1 VHESIIHDVELSDRA
16 AEPASQRDA
25 DLVAQAAQGD
35 KVAFERL
42 VEMRL
47 DRSFRT
53 ACAIL
58 GNEADARDA
67 TQETFVSAWV
77 NLPRLRDVA
86 RFDAWLNRV
95 LTNRCRDVLR
105 RRHRSREIVLDGIEL
120 LDVGQ
125 TDASL
130 DTHALNA
137 AFERLS
143 LAHRQLLVLHHLLH
157 RPVAEIAQQLDV
169 PVGTAKWRLHA
180 ARQALERAL
189 EVER

>member
-1 VHESIIHDVELSDRA
+1 MIDDVEPSDRA
-16 AEPASQRDA
+16 AELAFQRDGP
-25 DLVAQAAQGD
+25 LVERAARGD
-35 KVAFERL
+35 QIAFEQL

-67 TQETFVSAWV
+67 TQEAFVSAWV
-77 NLPRLRDVA
+77 NLPRLRDIA

-95 LTNRCRDVLR
+95 LMNRCRDVLR
-105 RRHRSREIVLDGIEL
+105 RRHRSREVVLDGIEL
-120 LDVGQ
+120 PGASQ

-130 DTHALNA
+130 ESNALNA
-137 AFERLS
+137 AFDRLS
-143 LAHRQLLVLHHLLH
+143 LAHRQLLVMHHLLH
-157 RPVAEIAQQLDV
+157 RPVSEIARQLRI

-180 ARQALERAL
+180 ARQALARAL
-189 EVER
+189 EAER